1 MSGRVRRWVLL
12 LLALSAADTGVWAT
26 LAPRSWYD
34 AFPGAGHHWVAVLGP
49 YNEHLSRDVGGLYL
63 ALLVLSAGAAV
74 RPADGYL
81 VRLTAA
87 AWLAF
92 SIPHLIYHLGHLD
105 MLEGTD
111 KVLSVIGLGAVVIAG
126 GALLL
131 PYRRVPDVTS
141 AAGGTSPAADP
152 HSAARRDEE
161 TVI

>member
-1 MSGRVRRWVLL
+1 VLL
-12 LLALSAADTGVWAT
+12 LLALAGADTGVWAT

-34 AFPGAGHHWVAVLGP
+34 TFPGAGHHWLAVLGP

-63 ALLVLSAGAAV
+63 ALLVLSVGAAL

-92 SIPHLIYHLGHLD
+92 SIPHLIYHLAHPGMLD
-105 MLEGTD
+105 GTD

-141 AAGGTSPAADP
+141 AAGGASPAGGPAQRGR
-152 HSAARRDEE
+152 AR
-161 TVI
+161 